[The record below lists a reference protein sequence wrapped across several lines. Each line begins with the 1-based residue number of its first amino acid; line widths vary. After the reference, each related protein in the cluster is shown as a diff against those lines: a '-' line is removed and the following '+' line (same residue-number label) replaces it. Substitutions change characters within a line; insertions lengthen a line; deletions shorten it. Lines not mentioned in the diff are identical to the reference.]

1 MFPSRITRPCAT
13 AALLLAVAVA
23 GGCETDHTTP
33 EAGRNPPPPPQRMP
47 RAVEM
52 SRGTGV
58 HLLSNEISDEEAEK
72 LKQGSTQTD
81 PTSTSSAPE
90 EAALE
95 TQAAPEDGA
104 TE

>member
-13 AALLLAVAVA
+13 AALLLAIAVA

-33 EAGRNPPPPPQRMP
+33 ELGRNPPPPPQRMP

-52 SRGTGV
+52 SGGTGV

-81 PTSTSSAPE
+81 PTPATSAPKD
-90 EAALE
+90 AVPE
-95 TQAAPEDGA
+95 TEAAPEDGA